1 MVAVHIAL
9 IHPVGIVIGNGQQ
22 TVIRSH
28 LFIAGRMRSRLRFR
42 RTGHSQQQAQAYPQK
57 SDHPPRSFGQTERET
72 TTFSRRTLYVEPANR
87 KQAVRLPVFFNNSLA
102 VHQPETVPFL
112 TLQLCRIRGSI
123 HTNGP
128 RIIHFLSQDTHTV
141 LFRKTRSVIF
151 HCNLH
156 IVGCFFCGKAH
167 FSPFLRI
174 FTGIFYQRIHHKEC
188 QSLVCFY
195 TSRRFSHGQ
204 CLFFQ
209 FERTT
214 SLGNHCKQLLQLKV
228 FNVQA

>member
-1 MVAVHIAL
+1 
-9 IHPVGIVIGNGQQ
+9 
-22 TVIRSH
+22 
-28 LFIAGRMRSRLRFR
+28 MRSRLRFR

-72 TTFSRRTLYVEPANR
+72 TAFSWRTLYVEPANR

-167 FSPFLRI
+167 FSTLLCI
-174 FTGIFYQRIHHKEC
+174 FTGIFHQRIHHEEC
-188 QSLVCFY
+188 QSLICFH
-195 TSRRFSHGQ
+195 TGRCFSHGQ

-209 FERTT
+209 IERTT
-214 SLGNHCKQLLQLKV
+214 PLGNHCKQLLQLKV